1 MSDANKRIADLVV
14 ALLDAKKHIAS
25 LEASGYQLL
34 CEVGR
39 LRDQADTVKRCR
51 ELEQANDT
59 GAQREVRKACKALKI
74 DPEAILIR
82 GDGGQLSRKPNL
94 VADRMRIVVYLR
106 RKTATPLGPMSYPDI
121 ARGMGI
127 PSHSTII
134 SMERRAGMRAMG
146 RALPLARVN
155 EYG

>member
-1 MSDANKRIADLVV
+1 MSDAEHIAALVT
-14 ALLDAKKHIAS
+14 ALADAKRHIER
-25 LEASGYQLL
+25 LESTGHQLL
-34 CEVGR
+34 CEVAS
-39 LRDQADTVKRCR
+39 LRAKAKSDREIRVLEEYKDT
-51 ELEQANDT
+51 A
-59 GAQREVRKACKALKI
+59 AQRAVRAACKTLKI
-74 DPEAILIR
+74 DPEAILQR
-82 GDGGQLSRKPNL
+82 GEGGQLSRQPHL
-94 VADRMRIVVYLR
+94 IADRMRLVVYLR

-146 RALPLARVN
+146 RALPLVRAG